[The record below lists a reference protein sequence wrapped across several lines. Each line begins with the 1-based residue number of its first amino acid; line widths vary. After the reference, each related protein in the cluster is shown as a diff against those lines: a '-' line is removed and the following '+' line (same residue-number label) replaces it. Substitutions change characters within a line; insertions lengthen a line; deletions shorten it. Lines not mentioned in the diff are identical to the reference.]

1 METLH
6 KKYVHF
12 LAIAAIAAFTI
23 NISLADDLNP
33 PDYRGDPLSVYAH
46 WQGAPGTP
54 LPFLVMD
61 AFNTVDDA
69 DPLTFLDPLLPTNF
83 VVGPDYQFALP
94 NFVDDLPIK
103 YMRLQLTWQF
113 DPAGPD
119 IIDIFG
125 EDSGG
130 LVPGNIV
137 FTSPLVT
144 VDPAAAIFY
153 QYYDIEFKPNPDLE
167 RWFIISPNAPLVQV
181 VADTVSTVPEPAT
194 MILLG
199 LGGLVL
205 RKRK

>member
-1 METLH
+1 MEILH
-6 KKYVHF
+6 KKHVHF

-33 PDYRGDPLSVYAH
+33 PAYRGDPLSVYAH

-54 LPFLVMD
+54 FLLLD
-61 AFNTVDDA
+61 NFNAVDNA
-69 DPLTFLDPLLPTNF
+69 DPLTFLDPLQPPPL
-83 VVGPDYQFALP
+83 VLGPDYLFELP

-103 YMRLQLTWQF
+103 YMRLQLTWEL

-130 LVPGNIV
+130 LVSGNIV
-137 FTSPLVT
+137 YTSPLLT

-181 VADTVSTVPEPAT
+181 VVDTVSTVPEPAT

-199 LGGLVL
+199 LGGLL
-205 RKRK
+205 IRKRK